1 MVVVGVVVVVAAA
14 PLRTGGS
21 RLEGRA
27 WGGLGKD
34 LHLGLRGQTLDD
46 ANSPLLSP
54 DLFLASTNAISSFEW
69 D

>member
-1 MVVVGVVVVVAAA
+1 MVVVVVVVVVA

-27 WGGLGKD
+27 WGWALGKD